1 VPATSW
7 TCCYYLVC
15 ASLYWK
21 ERSGTAVVV
30 QGLFLSSKCLVTA
43 TRCNIAVYYPITCY
57 LSPFTV

>member
-21 ERSGTAVVV
+21 ERSGTAVV

-43 TRCNIAVYYPITCY
+43 TRCNIAVYHPITCY
-57 LSPFTV
+57 LSPLTV